1 MSMLSRTAGNLYWL
15 GRYMERAENL
25 ARILEVGYRMSQ
37 MPAAEAKSGN
47 NEWQSSA
54 VAAACDQGLLEKHG
68 EANLNAVMDYVALDE
83 DNPSSIHCCLHN
95 ARNNARS
102 VRTALTGEM
111 WESLNDMWLEFTS
124 HWAHSLKHD
133 SLLGF
138 LDWVKS
144 RSTQFRGAIYNTML
158 RDEAHSFINLGT
170 YLERADNTAR
180 ILDVKFH
187 ILLPRGEV
195 VGGSVDYTQWSTV
208 LRSVSAL
215 GAYHYIYRDVI
226 QPWKVAELLILRQE
240 LPRSLIHAH
249 HKIDRYLQEIAR
261 RHGRRYDCQ
270 RLAGKLYSELGYAN
284 IEEIYQEGL
293 HQYLAGFLE
302 RNNALG
308 ATVAE
313 NFHFNQ

>member
-1 MSMLSRTAGNLYWL
+1 MLSRTAGNLYWL

-25 ARILEVGYRMSQ
+25 ARTLEVGYRMSQ
-37 MPAAEAKSGN
+37 MPAVEGRAGN
-47 NEWQSSA
+47 SEWLSSA
-54 VAAACDQGLLEKHG
+54 VAAACDQGLLEKHA
-68 EANLNAVMDYVALDE
+68 EANLETVLAYVGLDE
-83 DNPSSIHCCLHN
+83 ENSSSIRCCLN
-95 ARNNARS
+95 SARLNARS
-102 VRTALTGEM
+102 VRTAMTSEM
-111 WESLNDMWLEFTS
+111 WESLNDMWLEFNST
-124 HWAHSLKHD
+124 WAPSLSSD
-133 SLLGF
+133 NLLGF
-138 LDWVKS
+138 LDWVRT

-170 YLERADNTAR
+170 YIERADNTAR

-249 HKIDRYLQEIAR
+249 YKIDRYLQEIAR
-261 RHGRRYDCQ
+261 HHGRRYDCQ
-270 RLAGKLYSELGYAN
+270 RLAGKLYSELGYSN
-284 IEEIYQEGL
+284 IEEIYQSGL
-293 HQYLAGFLE
+293 HEYLSGFLM
-302 RNNALG
+302 RNNVLG
-308 ATVAE
+308 SRIAE
-313 NFHFNQ
+313 NFHFN